1 MNKNGFVYPVIILTV
16 ICLVVSGLLAGVNS
30 VTEPIIAEANRIAA
44 EAARARV
51 LPTADTFN
59 AVEDLSAMPAGV
71 NEVYTAAN
79 GAGTVVT
86 VSGSGYNG
94 TVKIIVGISSDGTI
108 AGSEVLEHGETVGL
122 GSRIEGEAFRSQFV
136 GKDASLDGVSI
147 IGGSTISSKCFM
159 DLVEEAFKAAELVA
173 GKGA

>member
-1 MNKNGFVYPVIILTV
+1 MNKNGFAYPVIVLTV

-51 LPTADTFN
+51 LPAADTFN
-59 AVEDLSAMPAGV
+59 AVEDLSGMPSGI
-71 NEVYTAAN
+71 NEVYTSAN

-94 TVKIIVGISSDGTI
+94 TVKIIVGIASDGTI

-159 DLVEEAFKAAELVA
+159 DLVEEAFQAAELVA